1 MAVACC
7 LYDVRFR
14 FTGVQTLRVK
24 ETDRIA
30 ALRNELLK
38 LGYCLKETEPGTIVW
53 NGERTEPQHPICIST
68 YNDHRMAMA
77 FAPAA
82 IRFPGL
88 QIENPEVVSKSY
100 PNFWSDMEK
109 VGMERTEIQ

>member
-7 LYDVRFR
+7 LKNVRFR

-30 ALRNELLK
+30 ALQNELLK
-38 LGYCLKETEPGTIVW
+38 LGYCIKETNTGVMEW
-53 NGERTEPQHPICIST
+53 NGERTEPQRSPCIST
-68 YNDHRMAMA
+68 YHDHRMAMA

-82 IRFPGL
+82 VHFPGL

-100 PNFWSDMEK
+100 PNFWNDMES
-109 VGMERTEIQ
+109 VDLFYDCRD